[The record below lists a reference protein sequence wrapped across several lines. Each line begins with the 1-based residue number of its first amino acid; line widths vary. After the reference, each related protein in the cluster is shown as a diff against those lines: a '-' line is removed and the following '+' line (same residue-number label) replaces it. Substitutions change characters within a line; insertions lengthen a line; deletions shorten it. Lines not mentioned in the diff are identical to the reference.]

1 MVIEMAEKKDVER
14 NRLVLSYLAKRKKEF
29 PDKPFVHRND
39 MLKDLELDKAVLDY
53 HIKYLS
59 EKYLIYVQKPIPH
72 QPWTHA
78 NITNAGARIS
88 KYL

>member
-1 MVIEMAEKKDVER
+1 MAYDKDVKI

-29 PDKPFVHRND
+29 PDKPNVYRKD
-39 MLKDLELDKAVLDY
+39 MLKDLELDETVLDY

-59 EKYLIYVQKPIPH
+59 EKYLRNIQTPIPN

-78 NITNAGARIS
+78 NITGAGARIS